1 MNDWATGWL
10 YTTTGLSRECHV
22 TRLPSQ
28 SGDAETKVLIN
39 AATQLPI
46 FRRTKLFAL
55 RPIFHIPYNNG
66 PVSSATATIDESPDR
81 HPSHPP
87 ALTAPRQTSDGHC
100 FASLDR
106 KRKARATQG
115 MDGHFLPFPF
125 PSHSLLPPRAGLVV
139 LCLPTMCYDI
149 ICGDGHANLCE
160 DGPMVELCHSCSA
173 ATLPGHLCSGQ

>member
-1 MNDWATGWL
+1 MNNWVTGRL
-10 YTTTGLSRECHV
+10 YTTTRLSRERHV
-22 TRLPSQ
+22 TGMPSQ

-55 RPIFHIPYNNG
+55 RPIFHLPSNNG

-81 HPSHPP
+81 HHSHPP
-87 ALTAPRQTSDGHC
+87 AVTAPRQTSDGHC

-106 KRKARATQG
+106 KRKARRRKGWT
-115 MDGHFLPFPF
+115 HTSF
-125 PSHSLLPPRAGLVV
+125 PSYCPSTIYYRHWRDWVV
-139 LCLPTMCYDI
+139 LCLPTMWYDI

-160 DGPMVELCHSCSA
+160 DGPMVELCHSCAA